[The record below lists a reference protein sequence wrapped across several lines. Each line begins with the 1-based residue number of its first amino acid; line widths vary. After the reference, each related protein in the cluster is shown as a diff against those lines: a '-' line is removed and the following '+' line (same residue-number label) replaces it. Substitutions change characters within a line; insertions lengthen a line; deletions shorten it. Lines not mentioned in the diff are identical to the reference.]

1 MTKIRKKIKKL
12 IISNKTLSCIIRP
25 FYMLRY
31 HKYGFDSDEYWESR
45 YKSGEN
51 SGAGSY
57 GRLAKFK
64 AKIINNF
71 VSNNNINFAIE
82 LGCGDGNQL
91 SLFNIPRYIGLDVSK
106 YSIKLCQKIFAK
118 DKSKSF
124 FLYRPG
130 LLVNSYVN
138 SKSDLSLSLDVIF
151 HLVEDEIYRK
161 YMKNLFSSSNKY
173 IIIYSSNTD
182 TQDVI
187 QPQHIKHRKFT
198 NWVSQNANKWKLIEK
213 IKNDFPLLKDVNE
226 ESISDF

>member
-71 VSNNNINFAIE
+71 VSNNNINFAI
-82 LGCGDGNQL
+82 
-91 SLFNIPRYIGLDVSK
+91 
-106 YSIKLCQKIFAK
+106 
-118 DKSKSF
+118 
-124 FLYRPG
+124 
-130 LLVNSYVN
+130 
-138 SKSDLSLSLDVIF
+138 
-151 HLVEDEIYRK
+151 
-161 YMKNLFSSSNKY
+161 
-173 IIIYSSNTD
+173 
-182 TQDVI
+182 
-187 QPQHIKHRKFT
+187 
-198 NWVSQNANKWKLIEK
+198 
-213 IKNDFPLLKDVNE
+213 
-226 ESISDF
+226 